1 MDIPGAVQVKEEGG
15 VGGILDPGP
24 KPVLLKIDEA
34 QDLFANFTGG
44 VINQA
49 AHPVGSIATTVS
61 SSLGNGGIM
70 DNGSS
75 FGSISPLAWSASGG
89 GGAAGPNPMP
99 PSIGGQLTLT
109 QLNSPTDNDFA
120 ACPAPAPGSATA
132 AEGSVKMEVSHDFDD
147 LDQLFLTNSSPNV
160 SFGLQETK
168 PPVVTLNTTQF
179 RPQQAQAQQQQ
190 AIKHPELGLGVSR
203 PQHHQQPSNYNPSIQ
218 LANPNFWQ
226 ASTDE
231 LLFGTPTG
239 SSNPSKDLFSTSA
252 PGQAPALQQL
262 SSSVPLIANPLS
274 DILTELNPGAETTT
288 CATAS
293 TKTTT
298 LLLKPNA
305 TSPPPLSVQVVP
317 SAVAAASAA
326 AVNQVNVSPSQVGP
340 TRHSTLHRL
349 LMQRGKSDVAAAQ
362 AAAAQAAGQQGQQ
375 PGGGG
380 GVTA

>member
-75 FGSISPLAWSASGG
+75 FGSISPLAWSASAG

-109 QLNSPTDNDFA
+109 QLNSPTDNDFP
-120 ACPAPAPGSATA
+120 ACPAPAPGSA

-203 PQHHQQPSNYNPSIQ
+203 PQHHQQQPSNYNPSIQ

-231 LLFGTPTG
+231 LLFGTPTAG
-239 SSNPSKDLFSTSA
+239 SSNSKDLFSTSA

-262 SSSVPLIANPLS
+262 SSS
-274 DILTELNPGAETTT
+274 
-288 CATAS
+288 
-293 TKTTT
+293 
-298 LLLKPNA
+298 
-305 TSPPPLSVQVVP
+305 
-317 SAVAAASAA
+317 
-326 AVNQVNVSPSQVGP
+326 VGP

-375 PGGGG
+375 S
-380 GVTA
+380 

>member
-231 LLFGTPTG
+231 LLFGTPTVG
-239 SSNPSKDLFSTSA
+239 SSNSKDLFSNSA
-252 PGQAPALQQL
+252 PGQGPALQQL

-274 DILTELNPGAETTT
+274 DILTELNPGAATNADTTT

-305 TSPPPLSVQVVP
+305 TSPPPPLSVQVVP
-317 SAVAAASAA
+317 SSAAVAAAA
-326 AVNQVNVSPSQVGP
+326 AVNQVNVSPSQ
-340 TRHSTLHRL
+340 
-349 LMQRGKSDVAAAQ
+349 A
-362 AAAAQAAGQQGQQ
+362 
-375 PGGGG
+375 
-380 GVTA
+380 